1 MESRPRTNKRHPS
14 TRSGY
19 VEKGKED
26 NKNVENNIINNFTLL
41 YVKTFKAVKSQVSFM
56 FSQFCLLNILR
67 NLVSKRK

>member
-41 YVKTFKAVKSQVSFM
+41 YVKTFKAV
-56 FSQFCLLNILR
+56 
-67 NLVSKRK
+67 